1 MARSRRESHAAVG
14 FPLRDATFTRG
25 MSRTRI
31 GEALCY
37 LVSGVAKAR
46 REGADT
52 LPGGLRGRGRSGTVG
67 DDDDVRRF
75 PRHPRTR
82 NLRGGRLGDRTPL
95 PPHCH
100 LCFAQTAWEQQSSLG
115 PYLMSAK
122 VRVATE
128 KMLSRSSNKSPVSI
142 ESNTV

>member
-1 MARSRRESHAAVG
+1 MLLSIGGRE
-14 FPLRDATFTRG
+14 
-25 MSRTRI
+25 
-31 GEALCY
+31 GE
-37 LVSGVAKAR
+37 AR

-115 PYLMSAK
+115 PYLELMTAK
-122 VRVATE
+122 VSDYCENV
-128 KMLSRSSNKSPVSI
+128 KSKFK
-142 ESNTV
+142 